1 MAQLK
6 DIPQRMME
14 LEKAIRA
21 LQLANNHFHE
31 TQDDAYLLLSQSQL
45 RALICS
51 GGSGM
56 TPLLLDLSDQLGIPL
71 ELYSISHQVNIPD
84 PNLAGAILVGKTWS
98 PKLHNGMKKYTLK
111 QWLELPTYYIDSTRD
126 YRTRE
131 QVLKHIANK
140 EGGAHYDNQIVAI
153 VDCLKRISGGGQN
166 RTYNGIQMFLLD
178 ISALVYWSSMRM
190 GYIWN
195 CRQKSIDETTDPR
208 IAKLDAQF
216 DALVIGVPPMV
227 VQFFT

>member
-56 TPLLLDLSDQLGIPL
+56 TPLLLDLSDQLVIPL
-71 ELYSISHQVNIPD
+71 DV
-84 PNLAGAILVGKTWS
+84 
-98 PKLHNGMKKYTLK
+98 
-111 QWLELPTYYIDSTRD
+111 
-126 YRTRE
+126 
-131 QVLKHIANK
+131 
-140 EGGAHYDNQIVAI
+140 
-153 VDCLKRISGGGQN
+153 
-166 RTYNGIQMFLLD
+166 
-178 ISALVYWSSMRM
+178 SAFVYWSSMRM

-195 CRQKSIDETTDPR
+195 CRQKSIDETTDLR
-208 IAKLDAQF
+208 ISKLDAQF
-216 DALVIGVPPMV
+216 DALSVRAVLYVIKHI
-227 VQFFT
+227 